1 MADAQATQMAHA
13 QHLTVADFDA
23 ALEKAGDKPVM
34 VDFFAEWCGPCK
46 MAAPIIDELSGEYA
60 GKAEV
65 YKVDVDTEQ
74 EVAQRFGVMSIPTV
88 IVFKNGEP
96 VDTKIGF
103 PGKDGYVQMLEKALA
118 A

>member
-1 MADAQATQMAHA
+1 MADTQTIHA
-13 QHLTVADFDA
+13 QHLTSAGFDE
-23 ALEKAGDKPVM
+23 ALKNAGDKPVL

-46 MAAPIIDELSGEYA
+46 MAAPVIDELSGEYA
-60 GKAEV
+60 EKAEIF
-65 YKVDVDTEQ
+65 KVDVDTEQ